1 MKLKTILMAAALLLV
16 APKTVQ
22 AQSNLGK
29 LADKLLGGGSSDDGN
44 IAGNIAGD
52 VVGDLLGNLL
62 GTNTLNEKN
71 LVGTWTYSEPCVV
84 LESDDVLSNIG
95 GKVIEKKVEA
105 QQKKMLEKIGFK
117 PGKVVLVLN
126 EDKSGTM
133 TVGKRTTPFTWSVD
147 ESDLKLTFLA
157 REHAINAKISGGK
170 LQLAMNADKMLGLLN
185 TTMSAV
191 GNLSSSMGTLSKLLG
206 NYKGLYLG
214 LMFAKN

>member
-1 MKLKTILMAAALLLV
+1 MKLKTILMAAVLLLV
-16 APKTVQ
+16 APKAAQ

-62 GTNTLNEKN
+62 GTNKLNEKN
-71 LVGTWTYSEPCVV
+71 LVGTWTYSEPCTV
-84 LESDDVLSNIG
+84 LESEDVLSNIG
-95 GKVIEKKVEA
+95 GKVIESKVEA
-105 QQKKMLEKIGFK
+105 QQKKVLEKIGFK

-126 EDKSGTM
+126 ADKSGSM
-133 TVGKRTTPFTWSVD
+133 TVGKRTTNFTWEVD

-157 REHAINAKISGGK
+157 RAHSINAKLTGGN

-185 TTMSAV
+185 STMSAV
-191 GNLSSSMGTLSKLLG
+191 GNLSSSMGVLSSLLS

-214 LMFAKN
+214 LMFTKN

>member
-16 APKTVQ
+16 APKAAQ
-22 AQSNLGK
+22 AQSKLGK
-29 LADKLLGGGSSDDGN
+29 LAGTLLNGGSSD
-44 IAGNIAGD
+44 AGSIAGD

-126 EDKSGTM
+126 ADKSGTM